1 MNPRFTPPSR
11 TGGRSGRAG
20 ESLSIESPASQT
32 RRKLAE
38 LAVELGAPSAAKTH
52 GAEATTSHLA

>member
-1 MNPRFTPPSR
+1 MNPRFTPPR
-11 TGGRSGRAG
+11 RSGRQSAG

-38 LAVELGAPSAAKTH
+38 LAVELGAPTAAAK
-52 GAEATTSHLA
+52 ATTSHLA

>member
-11 TGGRSGRAG
+11 SGRQSAG

-38 LAVELGAPSAAKTH
+38 LAVELGAPTAAAK
-52 GAEATTSHLA
+52 ATTSHLAPQ